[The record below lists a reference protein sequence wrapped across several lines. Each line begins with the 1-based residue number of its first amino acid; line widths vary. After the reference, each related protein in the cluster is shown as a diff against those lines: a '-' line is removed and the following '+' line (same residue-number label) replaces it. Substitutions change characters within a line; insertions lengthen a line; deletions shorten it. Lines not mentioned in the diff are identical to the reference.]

1 MPLEF
6 VEKALEVADPKECAW
21 YQTFDWP
28 DGRVVKGRWDYRKN
42 VDDYIGQMNFAEKSV
57 IEIGPASGY
66 ITYAMEQRGARVTC
80 IDTDPDQPWEIVPR
94 RDRDTALYYEERKK
108 GVLELRKFWFLSQ
121 QVLGGT
127 ASMSWCGAT
136 RLFDLRNDLNFD
148 VGFVGSVLQHFENPY
163 KVLSALASM
172 CGTIAVTEQSHPR
185 LNRAGSDIAEFL
197 PAHNNNHLGTWW
209 LLSASTVDRMMGT
222 LSFVKS
228 HSYESVFRPYDFT
241 VPTIE
246 GDSFVDH
253 RFYTHIYSK
262 VGPDP
267 ALYREFQRY
276 KSCSMFRQWVAASA
290 SLPCLRSRIQE
301 TGQVPVLRLKWRR
314 LNQAH
319 AHT

>member
-80 IDTDPDQPWEIVPR
+80 IDTDPDQPWEIIPR

-108 GVLELRKFWFLSQ
+108 GVLELRKSWFLSQ

-127 ASMSWCGAT
+127 ARMSWCGAT

-172 CGTIAVTEQSHPR
+172 CGTIVVTEQSHPR

-209 LLSASTVDRMMGT
+209 LLSASTVDRMMERLVSSNLIATKAYSDPTTSRCPQSKVIVLLTIG
-222 LSFVKS
+222 SI
-228 HSYESVFRPYDFT
+228 HIFT
-241 VPTIE
+241 ARWVPTPHFTGNFRGISLAVCS
-246 GDSFVDH
+246 GNGWRPRLHYLACGHAF
-253 RFYTHIYSK
+253 RRR
-262 VGPDP
+262 GRC
-267 ALYREFQRY
+267 L
-276 KSCSMFRQWVAASA
+276 SCAS
-290 SLPCLRSRIQE
+290 SGE
-301 TGQVPVLRLKWRR
+301 D
-314 LNQAH
+314 
-319 AHT
+319 